1 MTAPRLILAGYC
13 SSNTARLLAVFDPP
27 LRDGSQA
34 HLHYKIRDQIG
45 FVSTRT
51 ENALPYSYAFFE
63 IDQLPSSPDGYWF
76 HYSIDSRS
84 REEVSLF
91 EHRLKLLPDS
101 RPLKIALLSCNGAYR
116 VKDEDRRYVLW
127 RALKQQIEAGSVDI
141 VIHAGDQVY
150 ADSVAMQER
159 EASGTTAS
167 ERIDQLTSMYRK
179 TYMDT
184 WSAPDIADV
193 LKSCPSLMMWDDHD
207 IFDGYGS
214 HTDDSSELAQT
225 IFSAAKKAFWEFQ
238 ARKNPP
244 GWSENSFSFG
254 LEIGKAAFLVL
265 DCRTNRMWSKGRIL
279 GESGMKDVE
288 NWLQH
293 TATRKTENLFVI
305 MAIPF
310 LHVPVLSY
318 LKLLE
323 ITGSPGGLVEDLRD
337 SWTAS
342 NNIQEGRAL
351 LEALFRFQ
359 AQSPGTR
366 VVLLCGDVHVA
377 TVGTI
382 QSTASNTSIQ
392 QIVSS
397 GIGSPPP
404 YGIVRMLLRWASSE
418 SVSLLGGEYTGRLK
432 RLSSPENG
440 FLLAKRN
447 FAILDL
453 AKIDRVQFFAD
464 YDGKVVSFEQSLA
477 P

>member
-1 MTAPRLILAGYC
+1 MTAPRLIVAGYC
-13 SSNTARLLAVFDPP
+13 SSDSARLLAVFDPP
-27 LRDGSQA
+27 LREGSQA
-34 HLHYKIRDQIG
+34 YLNYKIQDQIG
-45 FVSTRT
+45 FVSART
-51 ENALPYSYAFFE
+51 ENAPPYSYAFFE
-63 IDQLPSSPDGYWF
+63 IDLLPSGSDGAWL

-84 REEVSLF
+84 REEAPSF
-91 EHRLKLLPDS
+91 EYRLKLLPDS
-101 RPLKIALLSCNGAYR
+101 RPLKIALLSCNGTYR
-116 VKDEDRRYVLW
+116 VKDENRRYLLW
-127 RALKQQIEAGSVDI
+127 RALKEQIEAGNVDI
-141 VIHAGDQVY
+141 VIHAGDQIY

-159 EASGTTAS
+159 EASGSTPS
-167 ERIDQLTSMYRK
+167 ERTAQLTSMYRK

-184 WSAPDIADV
+184 WSAPDIASV

-214 HTDDSSELAQT
+214 HSDDSSELAQT

-244 GWSENSFSFG
+244 RWNENSFSFG
-254 LEIGKAAFLVL
+254 LEVGNSAFLVL
-265 DCRTNRMWSKGRIL
+265 DCRTNRMWSEGRIL
-279 GESGMKDVE
+279 GGNEMGDVE
-288 NWLQH
+288 NWLQQ
-293 TATRKTENLFVI
+293 TAGRKAHNLFVVT
-305 MAIPF
+305 AIPF
-310 LHVPVLSY
+310 LHVPFLSY

-337 SWTAS
+337 SWTAA
-342 NNIQEGRAL
+342 NNIQEGRRL
-351 LEALFRFQ
+351 LDALFRFQ
-359 AQSPGTR
+359 IQSPATR
-366 VVLLCGDVHVA
+366 IVLLCGDVHVA
-377 TVGTI
+377 TVGKI
-382 QSTASNTSIQ
+382 QSMASNASIH

-418 SVSLLGGEYTGRLK
+418 TVSLFDGLYTGRLK

-453 AKIDRVQFFAD
+453 AKSDRVQFFAD

-477 P
+477 T